1 MKYVDAALN
10 ILYVLIML
18 IVAIMLF
25 TKSKTKKT
33 NIMAASILL
42 FALCDGAYLFKL
54 VFENVSNYWLASWS
68 KYLITISQIGMSLSL
83 ILMYHVIYADKYDVN
98 KNNNTMIFM
107 YLFFALEIGVCLFPL
122 SNYFGEDY
130 GGSAV
135 IISLI
140 KDVPLFLQVL
150 FLFFIY
156 INHRKEGKFK
166 LVPLFLLISFACQV
180 GYHFN
185 PIYPSFINF
194 IYGRNYALVLIA
206 IIYLS
211 SKNYDYSIIRF
222 NRIHLDYIEAF

>member
-1 MKYVDAALN
+1 MKYVDATLN

-18 IVAIMLF
+18 IIAIVLF
-25 TKSKTKKT
+25 TESKTKKT
-33 NIMAASILL
+33 NVMAASILL

-54 VFENVSNYWLASWS
+54 VFESISDYWLASWS
-68 KYLITISQIGMSLSL
+68 TYLETVSLIGMSISL
-83 ILMYHVIYADKYDVN
+83 ILMYHVIYADKYEVN

-107 YLFFALEIGVCLFPL
+107 YLFLVLEIGVCLFPL

-130 GGSAV
+130 GGSTI

-156 INHRKEGKFK
+156 INHRKDGKFK
-166 LVPLFLLISFACQV
+166 FIPVILLITIVCQI
-180 GYHFN
+180 GYHLN
-185 PIYPSFINF
+185 PILPSFVNF
-194 IYGRNYALVLIA
+194 IYGRNYSLVLIA
-206 IIYLS
+206 IVYLA

-222 NRIHLDYIEAF
+222 NRIHLSYIESF